1 MQCCRDHRK
10 AEKTFEQRS
19 ESVIV
24 HLETATHRS
33 GEQNSSECTISTN
46 SHLCSSISRP
56 ALPMPP
62 QKPADENVPH
72 ATQPADERPHGVDL
86 INPNDAARWLALAD
100 TALRQGAS
108 EENIA
113 E

>member
-46 SHLCSSISRP
+46 SPLCSSISRP
-56 ALPMPP
+56 ALPPCRQKSPP
-62 QKPADENVPH
+62 TKTSRMLHTLPTNVP
-72 ATQPADERPHGVDL
+72 
-86 INPNDAARWLALAD
+86 AALVSSIL
-100 TALRQGAS
+100 TMLRIGWR
-108 EENIA
+108 
-113 E
+113 